1 MRHTGWIIY
10 PRYTASHSDNAFGWL
25 AQEAAAFDI
34 DLKVV
39 FIEDISIVYG
49 QTTAAIYI
57 GNQCISELPSFVIIR
72 TYDTT
77 VSRYFERLGILVINS
92 ATSMELCKNK
102 MLTHEILHDNGL
114 PTPLTVYREGGEY
127 NYSELSSFFG
137 GPTFIVKQIDGAKG
151 ENVFLV
157 SDAKAMNAAIGKCGG
172 RCLCQQ
178 FVATSYGRDVRVWV
192 IGGKVAGAVL
202 RYSETS
208 FLSNFSQGGNVD
220 AIDLPSDASELAVH
234 SATAVGAKFAGIDL
248 LFTSDG
254 FTVNEINGNAG
265 FRTLS
270 RIGIND
276 IPHKLF
282 AYIKEMLH

>member
-25 AQEAAAFDI
+25 THEAAAVDI

-39 FIEDISIVYG
+39 FIEDISIIYG

-57 GNQCISELPSFVIIR
+57 GNRLISELPSFVIIR

-77 VSRYFERLGILVINS
+77 VSRYFERLGIPVINT
-92 ATSMELCKNK
+92 AASMELCKNK
-102 MLTHEILHDNGL
+102 MLTHEILHSNGL

-127 NYSELSSFFG
+127 NYTELSSLFG

-157 SDAKAMNAAIGKCGG
+157 SDADTMTAAIGKCGG

-178 FVATSYGRDVRVWV
+178 FIATSRGRDIRVWV
-192 IGGKVAGAVL
+192 IGGKIAGAVL

-208 FLSNFSQGGNVD
+208 FLSNFSQGGKVG
-220 AIDLPSDASELAVH
+220 AINLPADASELAIR
-234 SATAVGAKFAGIDL
+234 SAAAVGTEFAGIDL
-248 LFTSDG
+248 LFTAEG

-270 RIGIND
+270 RVGIND

-282 AYIKEMLH
+282 AHIKEMLH